1 MSIDLIERRRAVE
14 ARLARARNL
23 AQTLDQAAAEVA
35 TKHGMPIET
44 LDPDGSLRTAL
55 QALAGVAALRPNF
68 DVLVSLPESTNALR
82 VRHLDDN
89 VDISL
94 VQHSPAAGQPVGE
107 AAGGGTETDSGV
119 RVSTGLMTD
128 GDVVASDLAAMLW
141 QDVGPPAS

>member
-23 AQTLDQAAAEVA
+23 ASTLDTAAAEVA
-35 TKHGMPIET
+35 AKHGMPIET

-68 DVLVSLPESTNALR
+68 DVLVSLPDSTNALR

-94 VQHSPAAGQPVGE
+94 VQHSPTAGQPVADTAG
-107 AAGGGTETDSGV
+107 AAGTDGDSGV

-141 QDVGPPAS
+141 QDVGPPA